1 MTTRELPFDLYVH
14 ILEQLTPS
22 TDSDESITVLISCLK
37 ASPSLRAAASVSGL
51 WEPHYRVRYAICDPA
66 KEQSRK
72 RSTGGDWRL
81 MYLERRRIDLETLDI
96 LSKIVAERG
105 DGRLEKARE
114 VNTMFSFDAW
124 NVLETAAS
132 YPLPETFL
140 DPGAAP
146 SPERRP
152 VPPHAVP
159 TRFWAQM
166 LLGAIA
172 RSHAVRTWGK
182 LISNDTPQALELSFA
197 CVSSFFVYPPM
208 KVLSQIDEL
217 AALCKAYFIE
227 RQIPLDPA
235 EFNSDAGKLRL
246 VCSSICDFLWSC
258 GFEAADGQRFHM
270 LQNRFPHLFL
280 TTHKATIPIS
290 LVYVF
295 VCIARKMGVTTAPVD
310 FPTRVLAVVS
320 SPDPDVPDIF
330 VDVFGSRTQAILT
343 LQDDIPHF
351 LVQAGITATSM
362 LRYITPA
369 SSTSMLVRASRNVL
383 ASFSN
388 FPAGAVPEVVLHTAF
403 YASLVVNVIFMN
415 NHRYLLNIMKH
426 INRFLLDLLPV
437 LVDSLTPLLN
447 PRLQEQLTTHC
458 KAVMEDEKEA
468 AATCHPRSVFTLNVK
483 FFVGM
488 VFKHAAHGYVGYIYG
503 WDPSCAATEDWI
515 REMGVDSLSR
525 GRHQPFY
532 HALTQ
537 NGSSRYVAEDNIRT
551 TCLKSADVLRI
562 FVDAP
567 EAGRYFEDLTQ
578 DDGKA
583 RFLLSPE
590 LNAAYPDDEAFGDQ
604 WLKQREQ

>member
-1 MTTRELPFDLYVH
+1 MAIRGLPFDLIVQ

-22 TDSDESITVLISCLK
+22 RDSDESITVLISCLQ
-37 ASPSLRAAASVSGL
+37 ASTSLRTAASLSGL
-51 WEPHYRVRYAICDPA
+51 WEPHYRVRYTICDPA

-72 RSTGGDWRL
+72 QSTGGDWRL
-81 MYLERRRIDLETLDI
+81 MYLERRRIDLKTLDM
-96 LSKIVAERG
+96 LFKIVTERG
-105 DGRLEKARE
+105 DRRLERARD

-124 NVLETAAS
+124 NVLEIAANC
-132 YPLPETFL
+132 PLPKTFREL
-140 DPGAAP
+140 GA
-146 SPERRP
+146 PEQGP
-152 VPPHAVP
+152 VPSHAVP

-172 RSHAVRTWGK
+172 RSDAVRTWGE
-182 LISNDTPQALELSFA
+182 LVNNDTPQALELSFA

-208 KVLSQIDEL
+208 KVLSQLEEL
-217 AALCKAYFIE
+217 TALCKAYFIE

-235 EFNSDAGKLRL
+235 EFTTDASKLRL

-258 GFEAADGQRFHM
+258 GFEAADGQQFHM

-295 VCIARKMGVTTAPVD
+295 VCIARKMGVAASPVD

-320 SPDPDVPDIF
+320 SPDPNVSEFF

-343 LQDDIPHF
+343 LHGDIPQF

-362 LRYITPA
+362 LRWISPA

-383 ASFSN
+383 ASVYS

-415 NHRYLLNIMKH
+415 DHRYLLNIMKH
-426 INRFLLDLLPV
+426 INWFLLDLLPV

-447 PRLQEQLTTHC
+447 PHLQEQLTTHC
-458 KAVMEDEKEA
+458 KAIMEDEKEA
-468 AATCHPRSVFTLNVK
+468 AATSHPRSALTREVK

-488 VFKHAAHGYVGYIYG
+488 VFKHATHGYVGYVYG
-503 WDPSCAATEDWI
+503 WDPSCAAAEDWI
-515 REMGVDSLSR
+515 REMGVNSLSR

-537 NGSSRYVAEDNIRT
+537 NGSTRYVAEDNIRAT
-551 TCLKSADVLRI
+551 YLEPADVCRI
-562 FVDAP
+562 FIDAP
-567 EAGRYFEDLTQ
+567 EAGRYFEDLNQ
-578 DDGKA
+578 VDGKA

-604 WLKQREQ
+604 WLRRED

>member
-14 ILEQLTPS
+14 ILEQLTPLA
-22 TDSDESITVLISCLK
+22 DSDESITALVSCLK
-37 ASPSLRAAASVSGL
+37 ASTSFRAAASVTGL
-51 WEPHYRVRYAICDPA
+51 WEPHYRVRYTICDPA

-72 RSTGGDWRL
+72 QSTGGDWRL
-81 MYLERRRIDLETLDI
+81 MYLERRRIDLETLNM

-105 DGRLEKARE
+105 DGRLERARE

-124 NVLETAAS
+124 NALEIAAS
-132 YPLPETFL
+132 HPLPETFRE
-140 DPGAAP
+140 PGA
-146 SPERRP
+146 PERRP
-152 VPPHAVP
+152 VPSHAVP
-159 TRFWAQM
+159 IRFWAQM

-172 RSHAVRTWGK
+172 RSHAVRTWGT
-182 LISNDTPQALELSFA
+182 LISNDTAQTLELSFA

-208 KVLSQIDEL
+208 KVLSQLEEL
-217 AALCKAYFIE
+217 VALCKAYFVE
-227 RQIPLDPA
+227 HRVPLDPA
-235 EFNSDAGKLRL
+235 EFTSDAEKLRL
-246 VCSSICDFLWSC
+246 VCLSICDFLWSC
-258 GFEAADGQRFHM
+258 GFEAADGQQFHV

-295 VCIARKMGVTTAPVD
+295 VCIAQKIGVTAAPVD
-310 FPTRVLAVVS
+310 FPTRVLAIVS
-320 SPDPDVPDIF
+320 SPDPDVSDIF
-330 VDVFGSRTQAILT
+330 IDVFGSRTQAILT
-343 LQDDIPHF
+343 LRDDIPHF
-351 LVQAGITATSM
+351 LLQAGITPTSM

-369 SSTSMLVRASRNVL
+369 SSESMLVRASRNVL

-388 FPAGAVPEVVLHTAF
+388 FPENPVSEDVLHTAF

-415 NHRYLLNIMKH
+415 NHRYLSNIINH

-447 PRLQEQLTTHC
+447 SRLQEQLTTHC
-458 KAVMEDEKEA
+458 KAVIEEEKEA
-468 AATCHPRSVFTLNVK
+468 AATSHPRSALTREVK

-488 VFKHAAHGYVGYIYG
+488 VFKHAAHRYVGYIYG
-503 WDPSCAATEDWI
+503 WDASCVATEDWV
-515 REMGVDSLSR
+515 REMGVDSLPR

-537 NGSSRYVAEDNIRT
+537 NGSSRYVAEDNIRP
-551 TCLKSADVLRI
+551 TCLESVDVRRI

-578 DDGKA
+578 VDERA

-604 WLKQREQ
+604 WLKQGDQ

>member
-1 MTTRELPFDLYVH
+1 MTIRELPFDLYVQ
-14 ILEQLTPS
+14 ILEQLTPLA
-22 TDSDESITVLISCLK
+22 DSDESINALISCLK
-37 ASPSLRAAASVSGL
+37 ASTSLRTAASVSRL
-51 WEPHYRVRYAICDPA
+51 WEPHYRVRYTICDPA

-72 RSTGGDWRL
+72 QSTGGDWRL
-81 MYLERRRIDLETLDI
+81 MYLERRRIDLETLGI
-96 LSKIVAERG
+96 LFKIVTERG
-105 DGRLEKARE
+105 DRRLERARE

-124 NVLETAAS
+124 NALEIAAN
-132 YPLPETFL
+132 YPLPEAFRE
-140 DPGAAP
+140 PGA
-146 SPERRP
+146 PEQRP
-152 VPPHAVP
+152 APPHAVSI
-159 TRFWAQM
+159 RFWAQM

-172 RSHAVRTWGK
+172 RSDAVRTWGE

-208 KVLSQIDEL
+208 KVLSQLEEL
-217 AALCKAYFIE
+217 TALCNAYFIE

-235 EFNSDAGKLRL
+235 EFTSDAGKLRL

-295 VCIARKMGVTTAPVD
+295 V
-310 FPTRVLAVVS
+310 VLAVVS
-320 SPDPDVPDIF
+320 SPDPDVSEFF

-343 LQDDIPHF
+343 LHDDIPHF
-351 LVQAGITATSM
+351 LIQAGITATST
-362 LRYITPA
+362 LRWTTPA

-383 ASFSN
+383 ASVYD
-388 FPAGAVPEVVLHTAF
+388 FPAGPVPEVVLHTAF
-403 YASLVVNVIFMN
+403 YASLVINVIFMN

-426 INRFLLDLLPV
+426 LNWFLLDLLPV

-447 PRLQEQLTTHC
+447 PHLQEQLTTQC
-458 KAVMEDEKEA
+458 KTIMEDEKEA
-468 AATCHPRSVFTLNVK
+468 ATTSHPRSALTQEVK

-488 VFKHAAHGYVGYIYG
+488 VFKHAAHGYVGYVYG
-503 WDPSCAATEDWI
+503 WDPSCAAAEDWI

-532 HALTQ
+532 RALTQ
-537 NGSSRYVAEDNIRT
+537 SGSLRYVAEDNIGT
-551 TCLKSADVLRI
+551 TCLEPADVRRI
-562 FVDAP
+562 FIDAP
-567 EAGRYFEDLTQ
+567 EAARYFEDLTQ
-578 DDGKA
+578 VDGRA

-590 LNAAYPDDEAFGDQ
+590 LNAAYPDDEAFGDR
-604 WLKQREQ
+604 WLKQGED

>member
-1 MTTRELPFDLYVH
+1 MTIRELPFDLYVQ
-14 ILEQLTPS
+14 ILKQLTPL
-22 TDSDESITVLISCLK
+22 TDSDESINVLISCLK
-37 ASPSLRAAASVSGL
+37 ASTSLRIAASVSGL
-51 WEPHYRVRYAICDPA
+51 WEPHYRVRYTICDPA

-72 RSTGGDWRL
+72 QSTGGDWRL

-96 LSKIVAERG
+96 LFKIVTERG
-105 DGRLEKARE
+105 DRRLERARE
-114 VNTMFSFDAW
+114 VNTTFSFDAW
-124 NVLETAAS
+124 NALEIAAN
-132 YPLPETFL
+132 YPLPETFRE
-140 DPGAAP
+140 PGA
-146 SPERRP
+146 PEQRHA
-152 VPPHAVP
+152 PPHAVP
-159 TRFWAQM
+159 IRFWAQM

-172 RSHAVRTWGK
+172 RSDAVRTWGE

-208 KVLSQIDEL
+208 KVLSQLDEL
-217 AALCKAYFIE
+217 AVLCKAYFIE

-235 EFNSDAGKLRL
+235 EFTSDSGKLGL

-258 GFEAADGQRFHM
+258 GFEAADGQRFHL

-295 VCIARKMGVTTAPVD
+295 VCIARKMGITAAPVD

-320 SPDPDVPDIF
+320 SPDPDVSEFF

-343 LQDDIPHF
+343 LHDDIPHF
-351 LVQAGITATSM
+351 LIQAGITTTSM
-362 LRYITPA
+362 LRWISPA

-383 ASFSN
+383 ASVYD
-388 FPAGAVPEVVLHTAF
+388 FPVAAGAVPEVVLHTAF
-403 YASLVVNVIFMN
+403 YASLVINVIFLN

-426 INRFLLDLLPV
+426 INWFLLDLLPV

-447 PRLQEQLTTHC
+447 PHLQEQLTTHC
-458 KAVMEDEKEA
+458 KAIMEDEKEA
-468 AATCHPRSVFTLNVK
+468 ATTSHPRSTLTQRVK

-488 VFKHAAHGYVGYIYG
+488 VFKHAAHGYVGYVYG
-503 WDPSCAATEDWI
+503 WDPSCAAAEDWI

-537 NGSSRYVAEDNIRT
+537 SGSSRYVAEDNIRT
-551 TCLKSADVLRI
+551 TCLEPADIRRI
-562 FVDAP
+562 FIEAP

-578 DDGKA
+578 VDGRA

-590 LNAAYPDDEAFGDQ
+590 LNSAYPDDEAFGDQ
-604 WLKQREQ
+604 WLKQGED

>member
-1 MTTRELPFDLYVH
+1 MTIRELPFDLYVH
-14 ILEQLTPS
+14 ILEQLAPS

-37 ASPSLRAAASVSGL
+37 ASTSLRAAAFVSGL
-51 WEPHYRVRYAICDPA
+51 WEPHYRVRYTICEPA

-81 MYLERRRIDLETLDI
+81 MYLERRRIDLETLVI
-96 LSKIVAERG
+96 LSKIVTERG
-105 DGRLEKARE
+105 DGRLERARE

-124 NVLETAAS
+124 NALEIAAS
-132 YPLPETFL
+132 YPLPETFRE
-140 DPGAAP
+140 PGA
-146 SPERRP
+146 PEQRP

-159 TRFWAQM
+159 MRFWAQM

-172 RSHAVRTWGK
+172 RSHAVRTWGE
-182 LISNDTPQALELSFA
+182 LIFNDTPQALELSFA

-208 KVLSQIDEL
+208 KVLSQLEEL
-217 AALCKAYFIE
+217 AVLCKAYFIE
-227 RQIPLDPA
+227 HQIPLDPA
-235 EFNSDAGKLRL
+235 EFTNDTGKLKL

-290 LVYVF
+290 LVYIF
-295 VCIARKMGVTTAPVD
+295 VCIARKIGVTAAPVD

-320 SPDPDVPDIF
+320 SPDPDVSDIF

-343 LQDDIPHF
+343 LHDDIPHF

-415 NHRYLLNIMKH
+415 SHRYLLNIIKH

-447 PRLQEQLTTHC
+447 QPLQEQLMMHC

-468 AATCHPRSVFTLNVK
+468 ATTSHPRSAPAREVK

-537 NGSSRYVAEDNIRT
+537 SGSSRYVAEDNIRT
-551 TCLKSADVLRI
+551 TCLEPADVRRI
-562 FVDAP
+562 FIDAP

-578 DDGKA
+578 VDGRA

-604 WLKQREQ
+604 WLKHGED

>member
-1 MTTRELPFDLYVH
+1 MTIRALPFELFVQ

-22 TDSDESITVLISCLK
+22 KDSDESITVLISCLK
-37 ASPSLRAAASVSGL
+37 ASTSLRTAASVSGL
-51 WEPHYRVRYAICDPA
+51 WEPHYRVRYTICDPV
-66 KEQSRK
+66 KEQLRK
-72 RSTGGDWRL
+72 QSTGGDWRL
-81 MYLERRRIDLETLDI
+81 MYFKRRRIDLETLDM
-96 LSKIVAERG
+96 LFKIVTERG
-105 DGRLEKARE
+105 DGRLERARD

-124 NVLETAAS
+124 NVLEIAAN
-132 YPLPETFL
+132 YPLPEAFRG
-140 DPGAAP
+140 PGA
-146 SPERRP
+146 PEQGP

-172 RSHAVRTWGK
+172 RSNAVRTWGE
-182 LISNDTPQALELSFA
+182 LVSNDTPQALELSFA

-208 KVLSQIDEL
+208 KVLSQLEEL
-217 AALCKAYFIE
+217 TALCKAYFIE
-227 RQIPLDPA
+227 HQIPLDPA
-235 EFNSDAGKLRL
+235 EFTTDARKLRL

-258 GFEAADGQRFHM
+258 GFEAADGQQFHM

-295 VCIARKMGVTTAPVD
+295 VCIARKIGVAASPVD

-320 SPDPDVPDIF
+320 SPDPDVSEFF

-343 LQDDIPHF
+343 LHDNIPQF
-351 LVQAGITATSM
+351 LIQAGVTATSM
-362 LRYITPA
+362 LHWISPA

-383 ASFSN
+383 ASVYS

-403 YASLVVNVIFMN
+403 YASLVVNVIFMHD
-415 NHRYLLNIMKH
+415 HRYLLNIMSH
-426 INRFLLDLLPV
+426 IKWFLLDLLPV

-458 KAVMEDEKEA
+458 KAIIEDEKEA
-468 AATCHPRSVFTLNVK
+468 AATSHPRSPLTREVK

-488 VFKHAAHGYVGYIYG
+488 VFKHAAHGYVGYVYG
-503 WDPSCAATEDWI
+503 WDPSCVAAEDWI
-515 REMGVDSLSR
+515 REMGVNSLSR

-532 HALTQ
+532 YALTQ
-537 NGSSRYVAEDNIRT
+537 NGSTRYVAEDNIRT
-551 TCLKSADVLRI
+551 TCLEPADVCRI
-562 FVDAP
+562 FIDAP

-578 DDGKA
+578 VDGKA

-590 LNAAYPDDEAFGDQ
+590 LNAAYPDDEAFG
-604 WLKQREQ
+604 